1 MNNAISVTVSHRL
14 YTLEL
19 PLKIERSRNQSEVY
33 KCKNTIQKMN
43 KYTHMYI
50 DFVQTNSS
58 FMGNL
63 ILIKICAI
71 YVETVNDLF
80 KLSMRV

>member
-1 MNNAISVTVSHRL
+1 
-14 YTLEL
+14 
-19 PLKIERSRNQSEVY
+19 
-33 KCKNTIQKMN
+33 MN

-50 DFVQTNSS
+50 DIVQTNSS
-58 FMGNL
+58 FMSNL